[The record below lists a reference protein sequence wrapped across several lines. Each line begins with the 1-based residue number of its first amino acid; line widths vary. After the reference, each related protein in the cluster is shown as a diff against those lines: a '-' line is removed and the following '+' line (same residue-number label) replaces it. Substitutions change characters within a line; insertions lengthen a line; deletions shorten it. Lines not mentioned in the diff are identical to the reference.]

1 MADILN
7 QDEIDRLL
15 NATGFD
21 APPEFAEMS
30 PHEVETAEKVL
41 RVFFAAANSALG
53 TLLARPV
60 SVTDDL
66 GQVVDIAA
74 LDTGSS
80 ILLEFPFRS
89 GFAGNLCFLLPTQ
102 DAAVLADLILGG
114 DGAAKETLDEGDLD
128 ALQEALTQVAGSGAP
143 TLSTMFGTEV
153 GFGPPQAKAVE
164 RRTLADD
171 LGLSQAFLC
180 TGKLKV
186 EELLESPLRILL
198 SVGLAQEMAG
208 RAGSGMAA
216 EAPRAPR
223 APAAAHAA
231 PTTAPS
237 AARSAGPAAPPPDI
251 RNIDLI
257 LDIEVEVMVRL
268 GEAQMTLREI
278 QQLRPGSI
286 INLDKDTDA
295 RVELVVNDKV
305 IAKGELV
312 VVGSDHFALRI
323 TEIETPIERI
333 RTLGS

>member
-21 APPEFAEMS
+21 APPEFPEMS
-30 PHEVETAEKVL
+30 PPEVETAEKL
-41 RVFFAAANSALG
+41 IQVFFAAANSALG

-60 SVTDDL
+60 SVTEGP
-66 GQVVDIAA
+66 GQVVNIAD
-74 LDTGSS
+74 LDASS
-80 ILLEFPFRS
+80 SVLVQFPFRS
-89 GFAGNLCFLLPTQ
+89 GFDGNLSFLLRRT
-102 DAAVLADLILGG
+102 DAAVLTDLILGG
-114 DGAAKETLDEGDLD
+114 EGTAKEELDEGDLD
-128 ALQEALTQVAGSGAP
+128 ALQEAMTQVAGSGAP
-143 TLSTMFGTEV
+143 TLSITIGTEV
-153 GFGPPQAKAVE
+153 GFGPPQVKTVE
-164 RRTLADD
+164 QNTLADA
-171 LGLSQAFLC
+171 LGLPQVFLG
-180 TGKLKV
+180 TGTIKV
-186 EELLESPLRILL
+186 ENLLESPLRILL
-198 SVGLAQEMAG
+198 PVPLAQEMVRACSDAADQVQAAPSTPAAPLAEPTAAG
-208 RAGSGMAA
+208 R
-216 EAPRAPR
+216 
-223 APAAAHAA
+223 
-231 PTTAPS
+231 
-237 AARSAGPAAPPPDI
+237 GPAAPPPDI

-295 RVELVVNDKV
+295 AVELVVNDKV

-323 TEIETPIERI
+323 TEIETPVERI